1 MNYGNLLYDVPP
13 ALRDLIRNLEKESKK
28 LIRAE
33 WSQKFNISCLTLRL
47 PWGQIDP
54 NPDFNSKYLFNAFSY
69 GFDIL

>member
-33 WSQKFNISCLTLRL
+33 WSQKFNISCLNENL
-47 PWGQIDP
+47 
-54 NPDFNSKYLFNAFSY
+54 
-69 GFDIL
+69 